1 MPCVKVTVDNVMDV
15 IVTLD
20 TGSNVSFM
28 TSKAADMLRLAR
40 GKGYL
45 DLDTV
50 IGVKRSEFDYVNCIL
65 TSPYEGNDSELIASG
80 LYITNKIPIHSAKID
95 VNEYDHLR
103 DLGIPIWV
111 TSNRL
116 FC

>member
-1 MPCVKVTVDNVMDV
+1 MSAQPPSIGTFGALSLGEACCMPCVKVTVDNVMDV

-45 DLDTV
+45 DLDMV
-50 IGVKRSEFDYVNCIL
+50 IGVKRSEFD
-65 TSPYEGNDSELIASG
+65 
-80 LYITNKIPIHSAKID
+80 
-95 VNEYDHLR
+95 
-103 DLGIPIWV
+103 
-111 TSNRL
+111 
-116 FC
+116 